1 MDLERSYE
9 VINLGS
15 GRPIGLIEMI
25 REIEGAL
32 GKPAILE
39 KCPDQPGDVPQ
50 TYASIEKAR
59 DLLGYQPRVEF
70 RDGIRQFVEWFC
82 TQPAHSLP

>member
-1 MDLERSYE
+1 

-25 REIEGAL
+25 REIESAL
-32 GKPAILE
+32 GVPAILE
-39 KCPDQPGDVPQ
+39 NCPDQPGDVPQ

-59 DLLGYQPRVEF
+59 DLLGYQPSVEF
-70 RDGIRQFVEWFC
+70 HDGIRQFVEWFSR
-82 TQPAHSLP
+82 QPAHSRT